1 MATKR
6 STSKPAEQEPDVI
19 TVELTPEQQALIQRQ
34 SKGKV
39 KISTL
44 KLRPDLNLRLQEL
57 TIALGVGMKIKQ
69 KVAMGPTY
77 WA

>member
-1 MATKR
+1 MAAKR
-6 STSKPAEQEPDVI
+6 STSKAAAQEPGVI
-19 TVELTPEQQALIQRQ
+19 TVELTPEQQAQIQLQ

-39 KISTL
+39 KITTL
-44 KLRPDLNLRLQEL
+44 KLRPDLNLRLEEL
-57 TIALGVGMKIKQ
+57 TEALGVGKKIKQ